1 LDEQLNT
8 IPVIEL
14 WGRLVVPL
22 QGDVTDSQMETLQAT
37 LLERIRQRGPRGLVI
52 DASGVWLMD
61 SHLCAVLGRIAGAAR
76 LMGTRPVLAGLSP
89 GVVMT
94 LDQMGIGLDG
104 IETALGLES
113 ALERL
118 GLDVSETDEDDDG
131 DLIEGDEEEG
141 MDR

>member
-1 LDEQLNT
+1 MEAQNA

-22 QGDVTDSQMETLQAT
+22 QGDLTDTQMETLQTT
-37 LLERIRQRGPRGLVI
+37 LLERIRQTGARGLVI

-89 GVVMT
+89 SVVMT
-94 LDQMGIGLDG
+94 LDQMGIALDG
-104 IETALGLES
+104 IETALGLEA
-113 ALERL
+113 ALVRL
-118 GLDVSETDEDDDG
+118 GLDVHDVSERDDAIDDLGLDG
-131 DLIEGDEEEG
+131 L
-141 MDR
+141 DR

>member
-1 LDEQLNT
+1 LETQNT

-22 QGDVTDSQMETLQAT
+22 QGDLTDSQMESLQTT
-37 LLERIRQRGPRGLVI
+37 LLERIREKGARGLVI

-89 GVVMT
+89 SVVMT
-94 LDQMGIGLDG
+94 LDQMGIALDG
-104 IETALGLES
+104 IETALGLEA

-118 GLDVSETDEDDDG
+118 GLDVHDTSDDDDDG
-131 DLIEGDEEEG
+131 IDELLEEG
-141 MDR
+141 LDR